1 MKTHYYETC
10 IIPTGYFDIFC
21 DCVLEMTKEAIEQKP
36 ITQKELQKSNQE
48 STKSTTKTFAKS
60 AKTLAKTPTKNH
72 TKTSTK
78 SFSNPIWHYCNTDFG
93 EVCAYLAVAQ
103 AKGTESQMMII
114 RAESTPQSLLKELQD
129 FTQILSKRV
138 GEKIGFAYRVKKCE
152 NIDWIEAYKRGVS
165 PIECARFYIRPSWCG
180 TPNNAKTTK
189 SPKNTKAPKN
199 TKSSELI
206 DIIIDPSLAFGSGHH
221 ASTFLC
227 LEELHKVDLEG
238 SLRDMVC
245 LDLGCGS
252 GILGIAMAKMGAKV
266 DVCDIDEYAI
276 EQTRKNFAQ
285 NRVDYSSVYQS
296 TLDKMLANPTFD
308 TKYDI
313 ICANILADILLPL
326 RDDFALALSQAKH
339 SKIHKNPKKENK
351 SIFAPLLILSGIIES
366 KAALIIS
373 HFCAKDSAFVLLD
386 ERHKDEWV
394 CLKFALQN

>member
-10 IIPTGYFDIFC
+10 IVPTGYFDIFC
-21 DCVLEMTKEAIEQKP
+21 DYVLEMTGEAIEQKP
-36 ITQKELQKSNQE
+36 ITRKELQKSNQE
-48 STKSTTKTFAKS
+48 STKSTTKTSAKS
-60 AKTLAKTPTKNH
+60 AKKFAKDSTKNH
-72 TKTSTK
+72 TKTPIK
-78 SFSNPIWHYCNTDFG
+78 NLSNPIWHCYNVDFS
-93 EVCAYLAVAQ
+93 EICTSLAMAQ
-103 AKGTESQMMII
+103 AQGTESQMMIV

-129 FTQILSKRV
+129 FTQTLSERV
-138 GEKIGFAYRVKKCE
+138 GKKVGFAYSVEKCE

-165 PIECARFYIRPSWCG
+165 PIECARFYIRPSWCE
-180 TPNNAKTTK
+180 PPKSSYIQTTK
-189 SPKNTKAPKN
+189 PPKSTKALKN
-199 TKSSELI
+199 SSELI
-206 DIIIDPSLAFGSGHH
+206 DIVIDPSLAFGSGHH

-238 SLRDMVC
+238 NLHNRVC

-285 NRVDYSSVYQS
+285 NRVDYGKAYQS
-296 TLDKMLANPTFD
+296 TLDKMLANSSFD
-308 TKYDI
+308 TKYDL

-326 RDDFALALSQAKH
+326 RDDFALALNRAK
-339 SKIHKNPKKENK
+339 SRKNPKNYDKH
-351 SIFAPLLILSGIIES
+351 IFTPLLILSGIIES
-366 KAALIIS
+366 KAPLIIS

-386 ERHKDEWV
+386 EKHKDEWV

>member
-10 IIPTGYFDIFC
+10 IVPTGYFDIFC
-21 DCVLEMTKEAIEQKP
+21 DYVLEMTGEAIEQKP
-36 ITQKELQKSNQE
+36 ITRKELQKSNQE
-48 STKSTTKTFAKS
+48 STKSTTKTSAKS
-60 AKTLAKTPTKNH
+60 AKKFAKDSTKNH
-72 TKTSTK
+72 TKTPIK
-78 SFSNPIWHYCNTDFG
+78 NLSNPIWHCYNVDFS
-93 EVCAYLAVAQ
+93 EICANLAMAQ
-103 AKGTESQMMII
+103 AQGTESQMMIV

-129 FTQILSKRV
+129 FTQTLSERV
-138 GEKIGFAYRVKKCE
+138 GKKVGFAYSVEKCE

-165 PIECARFYIRPSWCG
+165 PIECARFYIRPSWCE
-180 TPNNAKTTK
+180 PPKSSYIQTTK
-189 SPKNTKAPKN
+189 PPKSTKALKN
-199 TKSSELI
+199 SSELI
-206 DIIIDPSLAFGSGHH
+206 DIVIDPSLAFGSGHH

-238 SLRDMVC
+238 NLRNRVC

-285 NRVDYSSVYQS
+285 NRVDYGKAYQS
-296 TLDKMLANPTFD
+296 TLDKMLANSSFD
-308 TKYDI
+308 TKYDL

-326 RDDFALALSQAKH
+326 RDDFALALNRAK
-339 SKIHKNPKKENK
+339 SRKNPKNYDKH
-351 SIFAPLLILSGIIES
+351 IFTPLLILSGIIES
-366 KAALIIS
+366 KAPLIIS

-386 ERHKDEWV
+386 EKHKDEWV

>member
-10 IIPTGYFDIFC
+10 IVPTGYFDIFC
-21 DCVLEMTKEAIEQKP
+21 DYVLEMTGEAIEQKP

-48 STKSTTKTFAKS
+48 STKSTTKTSIKS
-60 AKTLAKTPTKNH
+60 AREPAKDSTKNH
-72 TKTSTK
+72 TKTPTK
-78 SFSNPIWHYCNTDFG
+78 NLSNPIWHCCNADFS
-93 EVCAYLAVAQ
+93 EICANLAIAEAQ
-103 AKGTESQMMII
+103 GIESQMMIV

-129 FTQILSKRV
+129 FTQTLSERV
-138 GEKIGFAYRVKKCE
+138 GEKVGFAYSVEKCE
-152 NIDWIEAYKRGVS
+152 NVDWIEAYKRGVS
-165 PIECARFYIRPSWCG
+165 PIECARFYIRPSWCE
-180 TPNNAKTTK
+180 PPKSSYVQTTK
-189 SPKNTKAPKN
+189 PPKSTKALKN

-227 LEELHKVDLEG
+227 LEELHKVDLEWN
-238 SLRDMVC
+238 LRNRAC

-276 EQTRKNFAQ
+276 AQTRKNFTQ
-285 NRVDYSSVYQS
+285 NRVDYDKAYQS
-296 TLDKMLANPTFD
+296 TLDKMLANPSFD
-308 TKYDI
+308 TKYDL

-326 RDDFALALSQAKH
+326 RDDFALALNRAKSRK
-339 SKIHKNPKKENK
+339 SKKNYNK
-351 SIFAPLLILSGIIES
+351 HIFTPLLILSGIIES
-366 KAALIIS
+366 KASLAIS

-386 ERHKDEWV
+386 EKHKDEWV

>member
-10 IIPTGYFDIFC
+10 IVPTGYFDIFC
-21 DCVLEMTKEAIEQKP
+21 DYVLEATKEAIEQKP

-48 STKSTTKTFAKS
+48 STKSTTKTSAKS
-60 AKTLAKTPTKNH
+60 AKKLAKDSTKNH
-72 TKTSTK
+72 TKTPTK
-78 SFSNPIWHYCNTDFG
+78 NLSNPIWHCCNADFSG
-93 EVCAYLAVAQ
+93 ICANLAIAESQ
-103 AKGTESQMMII
+103 GIESQMMIV

-129 FTQILSKRV
+129 FTQTLSERV
-138 GEKIGFAYRVKKCE
+138 GEKVGFAYSVKKCE
-152 NIDWIEAYKRGVS
+152 NVDWIEAYKRGVS
-165 PIECARFYIRPSWCG
+165 PIECARFYIRPSWCEPPKSSY
-180 TPNNAKTTK
+180 TQTTK
-189 SPKNTKAPKN
+189 PPKSTKAPKN
-199 TKSSELI
+199 AKSSELI

-238 SLRDMVC
+238 NLRNKVC

-285 NRVDYSSVYQS
+285 NRVDYGKAYQS
-296 TLDKMLANPTFD
+296 TLDKMLANPSFD
-308 TKYDI
+308 TKYDL

-326 RDDFALALSQAKH
+326 RDDFALALNHAKNR
-339 SKIHKNPKKENK
+339 KNPKNYDKH
-351 SIFAPLLILSGIIES
+351 IFTPLLILSGIIES
-366 KAALIIS
+366 KAPLIIS

-386 ERHKDEWV
+386 KKCKDEWV